1 MVGLPAR
8 GKTHLARKVARYLSW
23 LGHRARV
30 FNVGGYRRARLGA
43 VQPASFFDPDNPD
56 ARDARSRVALE
67 AMDDLLEWLKGDGS
81 EPTADAASA
90 GAPPGVRGARG
101 ERPHGVDDAPAVAI
115 YDATNTARSQRAM
128 VVERCRAAGVG
139 YVFLESICDDASVI
153 ESNIRETK
161 LHSPDYEGMDPE
173 RAAADFRER
182 IAHYERIY
190 EPVADDEG
198 SYLKIIDFGQKVVA
212 YKIEGHLESRL
223 VAFLLRSHAS
233 RRVVWLTRH
242 GESLYNLSGRI
253 GGNPDLSTRGEG
265 YARALARFLPER
277 VGQGRPPLV
286 WTSTLKRSM
295 QTARHLP
302 WEATSLRALDE
313 IHAGTCDGMTYQ
325 QIERQLPDEFQA
337 RARDKLR
344 YRYPRGESYEDV
356 IQRLEP
362 IIIEL
367 ERQERSVLLV
377 GHNAVVRAIYAYFMD
392 WPPEVCPHLD
402 VPLHTVIELT
412 PSAYGCEERRYALET
427 DL

>member
-1 MVGLPAR
+1 MQKPGDRKLVLVMVGLPAR
-8 GKTHLARKVARYLSW
+8 GKTHTARKIARYLSW

-30 FNVGGYRRARLGA
+30 FNVGSYRRARLGA
-43 VQPASFFDPDNPD
+43 AHPASFFDPDNAD
-56 ARDARSRVALE
+56 ARDARSRVAIE
-67 AMDDLLEWLKGDGS
+67 AIEDLLHWL
-81 EPTADAASA
+81 
-90 GAPPGVRGARG
+90 RG
-101 ERPHGVDDAPAVAI
+101 EGAIAI
-115 YDATNTARSQRAM
+115 YDATNTARSQREM
-128 VVERCRAAGVG
+128 VAERCRAADVD
-139 YVFLESICDDASVI
+139 YVFVESICDDASVI
-153 ESNIRETK
+153 EANIRETK
-161 LHSPDYEGMDPE
+161 LHSPDYEGVDPE
-173 RAAADFRER
+173 EAADDFRAR

-190 EPVADDEG
+190 EPVGDEEG
-198 SYLKIIDFGQKVVA
+198 SYVKLIDFGQKVVA
-212 YKIEGHLESRL
+212 YKIEGHIQSRL

-242 GESLYNLSGRI
+242 GESLYNLAGRI

-265 YARALARFLPER
+265 YARALSRFVPTR
-277 VGQGRPPLV
+277 VPAGVEPV
-286 WTSTLKRSM
+286 IWTSTLKRSM

-302 WEATSLRALDE
+302 WQKHALRALDE
-313 IHAGTCDGMTYQ
+313 IHAGSCEGMTYQ
-325 QIERQLPDEFQA
+325 QIEKQLPDEFLA

-362 IIIEL
+362 VIIEL

-412 PSAYGCEERRYALET
+412 PSAYGCEERRFALEPEF
-427 DL
+427 

>member
-30 FNVGGYRRARLGA
+30 FNVGSYRRARLGA
-43 VQPASFFDPDNPD
+43 AQPASFFDPNNAE
-56 ARDARSRVALE
+56 AREARTRVAVE
-67 AMDDLLEWLKGDGS
+67 AIEDLLDWLGGEGS
-81 EPTADAASA
+81 I
-90 GAPPGVRGARG
+90 
-101 ERPHGVDDAPAVAI
+101 AI

-128 VVERCRAAGVG
+128 VATRCRSADVDV
-139 YVFLESICDDASVI
+139 VFLESICDDASVI
-153 ESNIRETK
+153 EANIRETK
-161 LHSPDYEGMDPE
+161 LHSPDYDGMDPE
-173 RAAADFRER
+173 DAASDFRER
-182 IAHYERIY
+182 IAHYERVY
-190 EPVADDEG
+190 EPVTDDEG
-198 SYLKIIDFGQKVVA
+198 SYVKLMDFGQKVVA
-212 YKIEGHLESRL
+212 HKIDGHLQSRL

-253 GGNPDLSTRGEG
+253 GGNPELSTRGEG
-265 YARALARFLPER
+265 YSRSLARFLQER
-277 VGQGRPPLV
+277 VGSGEAPLV
-286 WTSTLKRSM
+286 WTSTLRRSM
-295 QTARHLP
+295 QTARHVG
-302 WEATSLRALDE
+302 WEKFALRALDE
-313 IHAGTCDGMTYQ
+313 IHAGVCEGMTYQ
-325 QIERQLPDEFQA
+325 QIERQMPDEFLA
-337 RARDKLR
+337 RAKDKLR

-412 PSAYGCEERRYALET
+412 PSAYGCEERRFALET
-427 DL
+427 EI

>member
-1 MVGLPAR
+1 MPEHPANKKLVLVMVGLPAR

-30 FNVGGYRRARLGA
+30 FNVGSYRRARLGA
-43 VQPASFFDPDNPD
+43 AQPASFFDPDNPS
-56 ARDARSRVALE
+56 ARDARSRVAVE
-67 AMDDLLEWLKGDGS
+67 AMDDLLHWLDGEGS
-81 EPTADAASA
+81 I
-90 GAPPGVRGARG
+90 
-101 ERPHGVDDAPAVAI
+101 AI
-115 YDATNTARSQRAM
+115 YDATNTARSQRTM
-128 VVERCRAAGVG
+128 VVERCRAAGVS
-139 YVFLESICDDASVI
+139 YVFLESICDDEAVI
-153 ESNIRETK
+153 EANIRETK
-161 LHSPDYEGMDPE
+161 LHSPDYDGMEPE
-173 RAAADFRER
+173 AAAADFRAR
-182 IAHYERIY
+182 IGHYERVY
-190 EPVADDEG
+190 EPVSDDEG
-198 SYLKIIDFGQKVVA
+198 SYVKIIDFGQKVVA
-212 YKIEGHLESRL
+212 YKIDGHLESRL
-223 VAFLLRSHAS
+223 FAFLLRSHAS

-265 YARALARFLPER
+265 YARSLARFVQER
-277 VGQGRPPLV
+277 VGDGPRPLV

-302 WEATSLRALDE
+302 WDKHALRALDE
-313 IHAGTCDGMTYQ
+313 IHAGTCEGMTYQ
-325 QIERQLPDEFQA
+325 QIERQMPDEFLA

-362 IIIEL
+362 VIIEL
-367 ERQERSVLLV
+367 ERQERAVLLV

-412 PSAYGCEERRYALET
+412 PNAYGCEERRFALET